1 MVLLTREQIEAR
13 LVALH
18 RASLE
23 LVSDL
28 SLEVVLDLIAR
39 LAREQA
45 GARYAALGVLDE
57 DGKLVHFIPVGM
69 TSDEIRQMAHPPIGL
84 GLIGAIARERR
95 TIRAPD
101 MSQDDRSVGFP
112 PNHPPMTSFLGV
124 PILSGNRLLGQIYL
138 TITPNL
144 PVMMNA

>member
-28 SLEVVLDLIAR
+28 SLEVVLDRIAH

-57 DGKLVHFIPVGM
+57 HGKLVHFIPVGM
-69 TSDEIRQMAHPPIGL
+69 TSDEINQMAHPPDRSWIDRCHRQGKAAPYAS
-84 GLIGAIARERR
+84 LISHRICAAWVSLP
-95 TIRAPD
+95 TIR
-101 MSQDDRSVGFP
+101 Q
-112 PNHPPMTSFLGV
+112 
-124 PILSGNRLLGQIYL
+124 
-138 TITPNL
+138 
-144 PVMMNA
+144 